1 MVESQKVMG
10 TGRSDPTPPSE
21 GMGALIGGTDYNTRS
36 NIKYTTYECVEVIQ
50 Y

>member
-21 GMGALIGGTDYNTRS
+21 GMGALTSGTDYNQGPMLLTIGHVPS
-36 NIKYTTYECVEVIQ
+36 Q
-50 Y
+50 A